1 MKIGIIGLGWVGSS
15 VAISTLHTGVARTL
29 LLHDVKPGLAEGE
42 AMDLAHGAPFYPS
55 ARVEPAEVED
65 MRDAD
70 AVVFAA
76 GRGGVGDESRLALA
90 KDNAAI
96 ARSVATRL
104 EGFEGLLIVLTNPV
118 DVLTQ
123 VMTEASGL
131 PRERVLGTGTMLDT
145 ARLRETLG
153 RRLGLEARSVHAQV
167 IGEHGD
173 SEVCVW
179 SSAQVGGVP
188 LRRYVGWKPEFEPEV
203 ATSVRQAAYE
213 IIRRKGATN
222 HAIGLVAASL
232 LESSLAGADRVLNVS
247 MVQDGAFGIR
257 DVALSL
263 PTVVG
268 RHGAKVVLE
277 PDLDDEELEG
287 LHRSADVLR
296 AARADVG

>member
-1 MKIGIIGLGWVGSS
+1 
-15 VAISTLHTGVARTL
+15 
-29 LLHDVKPGLAEGE
+29 
-42 AMDLAHGAPFYPS
+42 
-55 ARVEPAEVED
+55 
-65 MRDAD
+65 
-70 AVVFAA
+70 
-76 GRGGVGDESRLALA
+76 
-90 KDNAAI
+90 
-96 ARSVATRL
+96 
-104 EGFEGLLIVLTNPV
+104 
-118 DVLTQ
+118 
-123 VMTEASGL
+123 
-131 PRERVLGTGTMLDT
+131 
-145 ARLRETLG
+145 
-153 RRLGLEARSVHAQV
+153 
-167 IGEHGD
+167 
-173 SEVCVW
+173 VCVW